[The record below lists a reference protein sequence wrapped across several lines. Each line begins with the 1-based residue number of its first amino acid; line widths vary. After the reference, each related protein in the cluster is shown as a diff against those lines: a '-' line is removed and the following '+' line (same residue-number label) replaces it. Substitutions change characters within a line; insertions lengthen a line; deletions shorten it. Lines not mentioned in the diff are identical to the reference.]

1 MNDFQAKYL
10 AEVSHRL
17 QREGFSVETENEGLL
32 PVEKNS
38 HRLCNINMYGGMSY
52 DSDFVQRNGLDD
64 ALDQVRDIVV
74 ETLAYMRQMMTAPPL
89 LAEGL
94 SGDYRLLA
102 EFNHIVLAGHEREGN
117 YGVEFV
123 TWERIR
129 NGTSLWQGHY
139 CDNNYAAAKQDF
151 ATRSGLVPSSLLF
164 TREQL
169 AVIFDAAQNMT
180 ALDLVSNPEQGKLL
194 EGIMKQIEEAAP
206 QVIDLAN
213 ELTQYPQ
220 QHRLGEM
227 QLY

>member
-74 ETLAYMRQMMTAPPL
+74 ETLAYMRQMTAAPL
-89 LAEGL
+89 LLADGL

-102 EFNHIVLAGHEREGN
+102 EFNHIVLAGHEREGG

-139 CDNNYAAAKQDF
+139 YDNNYAAAKQDF
-151 ATRSGLVPSSLLF
+151 TTRSGLIPSSFLF

-180 ALDLVSNPEQGKLL
+180 TLDLVSNPEQEKLL
-194 EGIMKQIEEAAP
+194 EGIMKQIEEAVP

-220 QHRLGEM
+220 QHRSGEM